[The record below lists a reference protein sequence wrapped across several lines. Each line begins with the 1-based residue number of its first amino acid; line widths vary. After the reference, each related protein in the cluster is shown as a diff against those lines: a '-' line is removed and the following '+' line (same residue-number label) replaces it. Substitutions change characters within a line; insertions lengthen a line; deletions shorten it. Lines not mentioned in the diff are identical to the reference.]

1 MISAILTFFGIT
13 LLYTGFLASADHA
26 KTAIAATC
34 AGLVLL
40 AKPALGAVRLLR
52 THLGAR
58 MSSRRRTA
66 HGKKAPQKVYLKIV
80 KSEDERPTI
89 H

>member
-13 LLYTGFLASADHA
+13 LLYTGFLASADHT

-34 AGLVLL
+34 GGLALL
-40 AKPALGAVRLLR
+40 ARPALKAIMFLRARLGGR
-52 THLGAR
+52 MPPRQRGAR
-58 MSSRRRTA
+58 
-66 HGKKAPQKVYLKIV
+66 GKKAPQKVYLQIV
-80 KSEDERPTI
+80 KSEDKRPTI

>member
-13 LLYTGFLASADHA
+13 LLYTGFLASADHT

-34 AGLVLL
+34 GGLVLL
-40 AKPALGAVRLLR
+40 ARPVLEAIKLLR
-52 THLGAR
+52 AHLGNHIPPSQRSAR
-58 MSSRRRTA
+58 
-66 HGKKAPQKVYLKIV
+66 GKKAPQKVYLKIV
-80 KSEDERPTI
+80 KSEEKRPTI